1 MFPGSITM
9 RQATAVPSEGTT
21 RVFISATSKDLGTV
35 RELVKQALLTMG
47 CMPIE
52 QTNFPPDYRAIRE
65 MIEEEIAGCEAVIH
79 IVGIRYG
86 AEPDPSTLPEG
97 AARRSY
103 THLEADIARKLG
115 KKLYLFLCP
124 EHFPYDQVT
133 AETEELQALQKAYR
147 GEIAKGEILRTEV
160 TDREELDRKVREL
173 QFELEKLKSKIGKD
187 RRRVALSLAVL
198 LLFLGGIGAG
208 IWWWLPGVVKKEV
221 GYDRNRAREQ
231 LAADIK
237 GEAQKKIA
245 EAGDDWRKT
254 IEIEKWREQQLA
266 DLDHFLDRIQ
276 QTFDAGEATE
286 SYRKATDLLAA
297 KGTDEALAYLQA
309 RSNQRKLQI
318 QMQANRRD
326 QEEAHLRKLLQE
338 ELLGAL
344 LLETRF
350 RFDDAEAKYREVLE
364 KSGSWPK
371 ARNDLAWFLVQRG
384 EVIDPAAG
392 NAKLREALE
401 LCRGTLAFTSRQTA
415 PQDWAGTQN
424 NLGNVLTALG
434 ERISGEQGVQY
445 LEQSVA
451 AFRAA
456 LEVRTREQMP
466 QDWAMTQNNLGV
478 VLTDLGQRVS
488 GEQGAQYLEQSVAA
502 FRAALELRTRE
513 QVPRDWAMTQNNLG
527 AVLWNL
533 GQRVS
538 GEQGVQYL
546 DQSVAA
552 FRAALEV
559 YTREQVP
566 RDWAMTQNNL
576 GSVLRDLGQRAN
588 REQGAQYLEQSVAA
602 FRAALEVFTRE
613 QLPQQWA
620 MAQNNLSIVLR
631 DLGQQTS
638 GEQGTQYL
646 QQSVTAFRATLEVF
660 TREQLPQKWAMAQN
674 NLGVVFTD
682 LGQRVSG
689 EQGAQY
695 LEQSVAACR
704 AALEVFTREQFAQQ
718 WAMTQN
724 NLGAVLKDLG
734 ERTSGN
740 QGAQYLQR
748 SIEATESALS
758 IFTPEAAPY
767 QNSLARANLEKA
779 RAALDKISPALNSP

>member
-1 MFPGSITM
+1 M

-392 NAKLREALE
+392 NAKLQEALQ
-401 LCRGTLAFTSRQTA
+401 LCSGPLAVASRKTA
-415 PQDWAGTQN
+415 
-424 NLGNVLTALG
+424 
-434 ERISGEQGVQY
+434 
-445 LEQSVA
+445 
-451 AFRAA
+451 
-456 LEVRTREQMP
+456 P

-478 VLTDLGQRVS
+478 ALMDLGERVS
-488 GEQGAQYLEQSVAA
+488 GKQGAQYLEQSVAA
-502 FRAALELRTRE
+502 LRAAFEVYTRE
-513 QVPRDWAMTQNNLG
+513 HLPLDWAMTQHNLG
-527 AVLWNL
+527 MALMDL
-533 GQRVS
+533 GERAN
-538 GEQGVQYL
+538 GEQGAEHL
-546 DQSVAA
+546 EQSVAA
-552 FRAALEV
+552 YRAALEV
-559 YTREQVP
+559 RTREQLP
-566 RDWAMTQNNL
+566 QQWAETQN
-576 GSVLRDLGQRAN
+576 DLGMVLMDLGERAN
-588 REQGAQYLEQSVAA
+588 GEQGAHYLEQSVAA
-602 FRAALEVFTRE
+602 YRAALEIRTREQLPQQWAETQNDLGMVLMDLGERASGEQGAHYLEQSVAAYRAALEVRTRE

-620 MAQNNLSIVLR
+620 M
-631 DLGQQTS
+631 T
-638 GEQGTQYL
+638 
-646 QQSVTAFRATLEVF
+646 
-660 TREQLPQKWAMAQN
+660 QN
-674 NLGVVFTD
+674 NLGNLLRV
-682 LGQRVSG
+682 LGERANG

-695 LEQSVAACR
+695 LNQSVEA
-704 AALEVFTREQFAQQ
+704 
-718 WAMTQN
+718 
-724 NLGAVLKDLG
+724 
-734 ERTSGN
+734 
-740 QGAQYLQR
+740 
-748 SIEATESALS
+748 IENALS
-758 IFTPEAAPY
+758 ILTPEAAPY
-767 QNSLARANLEKA
+767 QNNLARADLEKA
-779 RAALDKISPALNSP
+779 KAALRKISSH